1 MDSSTTK
8 NETLEQTDTCDHSE
22 NDSSVADNIQSL
34 WHELREL
41 NFLHLRLAALEVQQ
55 AGNSLVV
62 MIIAGVMVAILLSAA
77 WLGFLAAVLLVL
89 SRYEILTDNIAL
101 VSLAVALNLLLVLI
115 LARVIRS
122 KSYYL
127 RLPATLRSLKSMSSA
142 YPTNTEK
149 T

>member
-8 NETLEQTDTCDHSE
+8 NETLEQNDTCDHSE
-22 NDSSVADNIQSL
+22 NDSSVTDNIQSL

-41 NFLHLRLAALEVQQ
+41 NFLHLRLAALEVRQ

-62 MIIAGVMVAILLSAA
+62 MIIAGVMVAILLSVA

-115 LARVIRS
+115 LAGVIRS

-142 YPTNTEK
+142 YPNTEK

>member
-22 NDSSVADNIQSL
+22 NDSSVTDNIQSL

-62 MIIAGVMVAILLSAA
+62 MIIAGVMVAILLSVA

-115 LARVIRS
+115 LAGVIRS

-142 YPTNTEK
+142 YTEK

>member
-1 MDSSTTK
+1 MESSTTK
-8 NETLEQTDTCDHSE
+8 NETLEQTDTGDHSE

-62 MIIAGVMVAILLSAA
+62 MIIAGVMIAILLSAA